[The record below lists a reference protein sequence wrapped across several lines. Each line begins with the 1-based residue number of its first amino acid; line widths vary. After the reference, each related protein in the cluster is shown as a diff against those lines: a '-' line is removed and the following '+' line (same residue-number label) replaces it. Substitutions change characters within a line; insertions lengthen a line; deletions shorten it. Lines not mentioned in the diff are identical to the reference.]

1 MAPQTAP
8 TASVRRTLRVDVPV
22 DFAFRMLTEKMSTWW
37 PASHHIGK
45 VPFAEVIVEPRV
57 GGKWMERGHNGEECQ
72 WGTVLAWD
80 PPRQVVFSW
89 QLQADWSF
97 STDMSCA
104 SEVAFTFFAEGREA
118 TRMEFEHRHLERHG
132 EGWEAIRKGV
142 EGGWIGILVE
152 FERTLVD
159 PSTSPRLTQ
168 TERDFAAMNMDASL
182 ERFLACVKNF
192 TPAQWTF
199 KPAPDRWS
207 PAEAAEHVAF
217 VEDRVYR
224 RITEKSLLEPADPEK
239 RKTLPNRDVKVME
252 LGNSREPNLRAPEYV
267 QPTSRWGVPDELLQ
281 NIRAVRSRSKEF
293 VNTTQGDLRTH
304 YLDHPFFG
312 TLDIYQWL
320 LLVSAHMRRHTAQ
333 IEEVKSHP
341 NFPKN

>member
-1 MAPQTAP
+1 
-8 TASVRRTLRVDVPV
+8 
-22 DFAFRMLTEKMSTWW
+22 MLTEKMGTWW

-97 STDMSCA
+97 SADMSRA
-104 SEVAFTFFAEGREA
+104 SEVAFTFFAEGPEA

-142 EGGWIGILVE
+142 EGGWTGILVE

-159 PSTSPRLTQ
+159 PSSSPRLTQ

-192 TPAQWTF
+192 TPAQRTF

-217 VEDRVYR
+217 VEDRLYW

-239 RKTLPNRDVKVME
+239 RKTLPNRDMKVME
-252 LGNSREPNLRAPEYV
+252 LGNSREPPLQAPNYV

-281 NIRAVRSRSKEF
+281 NIRAVRSRLKEF
-293 VNTTQGDLRTH
+293 VNTTQADLRTH

>member
-22 DFAFRMLTEKMSTWW
+22 DLAFRMLTEKMGTWW

-80 PPRQVVFSW
+80 PPSQVVFSW

-97 STDMSCA
+97 STDMSRA
-104 SEVAFTFFAEGREA
+104 SEVAFTFFAEGPEA

-132 EGWEAIRKGV
+132 ESWEAIRKGV

-199 KPAPDRWS
+199 KPAPDRWT

-239 RKTLPNRDVKVME
+239 RKTLPNRDMKVME

-293 VNTTQGDLRTH
+293 VNTTQDDLRTH